1 MCGKACYQAV
11 VGAKPTR
18 VMPCH
23 GSCTET
29 LSTVFVLNVS
39 CASSWQD
46 SHKDP
51 PPDQLECKVCQTVLE
66 TVQIHKGYKI
76 ASTTKTWGK
85 CAIHNSL
92 SSLPSSGAFTGAFLA
107 LPGRPTVSTV
117 HQSHSRRA
125 CRPAGAFAGRFGV
138 ISARPAERRDGKDWP
153 TKKSKS
159 QGCFFKHLANSP
171 GWKKKSGSKM

>member
-1 MCGKACYQAV
+1 MAV
-11 VGAKPTR
+11 VRKPR
-18 VMPCH
+18 VLYLFLMC
-23 GSCTET
+23 
-29 LSTVFVLNVS
+29 LVLRHDRILTKILHQTNF
-39 CASSWQD
+39 
-46 SHKDP
+46 
-51 PPDQLECKVCQTVLE
+51 ECKVCQTVLE
-66 TVQIHKGYKI
+66 TVHIHKGYKI

-153 TKKSKS
+153 TKESKS
-159 QGCFFKHLANSP
+159 QGCF
-171 GWKKKSGSKM
+171 